1 MTEAETREAETGTK
15 TERAW
20 TPSVLRCLPVTDG
33 IHSMAVVVPAALSRG
48 QVVSGFGLIRFL
60 IGPVVFVEMS

>member
-1 MTEAETREAETGTK
+1 M
-15 TERAW
+15 
-20 TPSVLRCLPVTDG
+20 D
-33 IHSMAVVVPAALSRG
+33 AVCPPLSSCHGQYSQHGSRLPAALSRG